1 MLTNQKTGQ
10 QYQLQYYYTWLV
22 SAVAG
27 GVDADQSEDRTGPF
41 SPTTVL
47 LYLARVCWSRRGG
60 MLTNQKTGQQLLT
73 NLWQTTYLVCKLKH
87 IFGTF
92 FIVLD
97 TFPHFCRFHIF
108 CSFFYISVV
117 STLLSFPHG
126 VNWRQLRKKRINTM
140 FVQFVVSYSTMHL

>member
-47 LYLARVCWSRRGG
+47 LYLASVCCSRRGG
-60 MLTNQKTGQQLLT
+60 
-73 NLWQTTYLVCKLKH
+73 C
-87 IFGTF
+87 
-92 FIVLD
+92 
-97 TFPHFCRFHIF
+97 
-108 CSFFYISVV
+108 
-117 STLLSFPHG
+117 
-126 VNWRQLRKKRINTM
+126 
-140 FVQFVVSYSTMHL
+140 